1 MALRKMSS
9 PLLGKA
15 GTYAAVLAVMIFT
28 MAPFIWVCITSISTN
43 KEITSVPVHWFP
55 DAPTMQNYAKVLFTK
70 SNVSGY
76 FASLSNS
83 LIVATVTTAVCLLFG
98 SLGAYAF
105 ARLKFPFRD
114 KFIIFVLFT
123 QMIPG
128 IAVLIPIYI
137 IFRGIGLLD
146 TKTALILSQIAFI
159 LPFIIWVMRSFFY
172 SIPKELEDAAFM
184 DGLGRFGTLFR
195 IILPVSTPGL
205 FATGVFAF
213 LNSWNDF
220 LTPLILTS
228 TDQAKTMPVAINEFL
243 GRFSVDYG
251 LLSAAGIVGLLPP
264 ILISLIFQRFL
275 IEGLTAG
282 AVKS

>member
-1 MALRKMSS
+1 MKKISS

-43 KEITSVPVHWFP
+43 KEITSIPVHWFP

-76 FASLSNS
+76 FTSLSNS
-83 LIVATVTTAVCLLFG
+83 VVVAVVTTAVCLLFG

-105 ARLKFPFRD
+105 ARLNFPFRD
-114 KFIIFVLFT
+114 KFIVFVLFT

-137 IFRGIGLLD
+137 IFRGVGLLD